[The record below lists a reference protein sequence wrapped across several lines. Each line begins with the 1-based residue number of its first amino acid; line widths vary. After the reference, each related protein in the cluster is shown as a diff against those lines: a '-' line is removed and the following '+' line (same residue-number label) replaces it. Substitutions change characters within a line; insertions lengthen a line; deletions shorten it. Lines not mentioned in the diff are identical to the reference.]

1 MDKNENVSKEQGYLI
16 MVEDDLDTLNLLK
29 TTTRTCQYC
38 TEEIQVAAIICKHC
52 GRDLPKE
59 EPTEEMPAE
68 KIVAKKKRPVWKE
81 AAIIVGV
88 WGTLF
93 VIATL
98 TGFYKPTSDVFISLP
113 IGMLFWWAIFIGLI
127 AVKRKIFG

>member
-29 TTTRTCQYC
+29 TTTRICPFC
-38 TEEIQVAAIICKHC
+38 AEEIQGAAIVCKHC
-52 GRDLPKE
+52 GCGLPKGE
-59 EPTEEMPAE
+59 STEEMPAE
-68 KIVAKKKRPVWKE
+68 KNIVKEKRPIWKE